1 MKILVEHEVPCEKR
15 MEQTCLYP
23 GDFWGN
29 GVCKYH
35 THRDR
40 THGRKLQSSA
50 GCRSAPCSMSGF
62 PGNTRS
68 VRNVWRRREVGK
80 NGYLERRK
88 VRDTVMQDAIRQTYQ
103 QYMTDM
109 LI

>member
-35 THRDR
+35 THRGPDPR
-40 THGRKLQSSA
+40 SEGSGR
-50 GCRSAPCSMSGF
+50 APGAEVHL
-62 PGNTRS
+62 
-68 VRNVWRRREVGK
+68 VR
-80 NGYLERRK
+80 
-88 VRDTVMQDAIRQTYQ
+88 
-103 QYMTDM
+103 
-109 LI
+109 